1 MLAQLYLKPSISN
14 VPGFFLNKKLNK
26 TYSKTNT
33 CALKS
38 CYKLFAIDPI
48 INQIKHSLIENNTIL
63 AVWCWSD
70 ISVATHGPNRDYVLP
85 HLVKSGMTIYSM
97 TPDMN
102 TFYSATILEVWSTHG
117 NPGVGWKTGSASFE
131 RSSPTE
137 SIFNSQWREG

>member
-14 VPGFFLNKKLNK
+14 VPVFFLNKKLNK

-97 TPDMN
+97 TPEWIPLQCYYFGSLIDSWQSRRRLKN
-102 TFYSATILEVWSTHG
+102 RFCKL
-117 NPGVGWKTGSASFE
+117 WKKFANWIYF
-131 RSSPTE
+131 
-137 SIFNSQWREG
+137 